1 MKILIFGVQGAGKS
15 TVGKYIAEELET
27 PFIATGDIFRE
38 LKDNESSLGELVRS
52 KIDEGELVPDE
63 TTMEIVNR
71 RLKQEDVLEGF
82 VLDGAPRNLAQVK
95 MFKSSIDLLVL
106 VNLNGEEAV
115 KRLVGRGR
123 HDDTKE
129 KIDKR
134 ISWYESQ
141 TKPVIDFYRSKDIE
155 VIEIDNTKSEE
166 EVQKNVNEQFKNYKR
181 N

>member
-1 MKILIFGVQGAGKS
+1 MNILIFGVQGAGKS
-15 TVGKYIAEELET
+15 TVGKYIAEKLEI

-38 LKDNESSLGELVRS
+38 LKEEASPLGELV
-52 KIDEGELVPDE
+52 KGKVDEGELVPDE

-71 RLKQEDVLEGF
+71 RLNREDVLGGF

-95 MFKSSIDLLVL
+95 MFKSVVDLIAF
-106 VNLNGEEAV
+106 VNLSGEEAV
-115 KRLVGRGR
+115 KRLLERGR
-123 HDDTKE
+123 HDDTRE

-134 ISWYESQ
+134 IFWYESQ
-141 TKPVIDFYRSKDIE
+141 TKPVIEFYRNKDIE

-166 EVQKNVNEQFKNYKR
+166 DVQQNVNEQFKNYKR